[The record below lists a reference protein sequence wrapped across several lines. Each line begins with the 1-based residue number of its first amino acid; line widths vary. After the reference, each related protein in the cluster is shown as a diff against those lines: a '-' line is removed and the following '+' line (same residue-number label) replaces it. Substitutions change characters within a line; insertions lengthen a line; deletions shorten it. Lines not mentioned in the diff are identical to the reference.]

1 MMRMLASI
9 LTWALVAG
17 QVMQPVH
24 AVLTPLNDQP
34 IAAKVSAKPNIVY
47 TLDDSGSMQLNY
59 IPEFTVS
66 TAPAVSISAIS
77 RVGALAT
84 ATVASTAALFTG
96 EYINILG
103 ANQPEYN
110 GQFAITVISGT
121 KFTFTV
127 AGAPITPATGTITYT
142 VGSAYCRSGNN
153 TTGCSVTL
161 QGNNSFTSP
170 AFFAGDFNRMM
181 YNPYVT
187 YYPPLKA
194 DGTPVTIAGVTDANG
209 NMGTTVALYAGVQR
223 DVYLQMFAAGV
234 KDNLQTRVSVPL
246 YCNTDW
252 PLTAATNLAITD
264 VGSNQGQYA
273 AGTGGWCRINGTKYD
288 LSAASGAPAV
298 LDDYNYPYQSS
309 SGATG
314 PQYFYRTLS
323 NKILWCD
330 QSSPYWPRNPNVVIG
345 CTLGG
350 TITGGVAQTQTC
362 VANGNRCNPT
372 VALRNYTPN
381 AAPDF
386 CKTDPPAKFCAPGVK
401 SSDSFSPGTGSAPE
415 CISCTCNLD
424 TPPASPG
431 HCSVNTGTNCPVV
444 CGAAGCSASCP
455 NIPATTGTGCSAGVP
470 IYQKATA
477 LCSGTNYGSNQS
489 GLLWDPTASAPSAT
503 TLLADSN
510 GAGVV
515 CRHNNQTYAIG
526 GIAGLFK
533 YNGTTYP
540 GDVDPLNKDGHTVN
554 GIVFSQ
560 TGAFTTQV
568 TSSCPTVGTT
578 IAIPRHYY
586 TVDSV
591 QFCDNRIVTPD
602 HQWRG
607 FGTGTCQAKND
618 LTQYKNVK
626 YGQFHRWDLYA
637 VAAGASPTYN
647 PATVYPGGRVWLAA
661 SPTPANSESVNY
673 ANWYAGYATRLNAAK
688 TTSGIAFSFLTPQ
701 GTDPIGYRVGFQNL
715 GEELPPEGGG
725 TPVIW
730 VNVKDWDLAQRTAW
744 YSALYGIKV
753 NAFKTPILSAM
764 LRVGNLFEKGGPG
777 GGDPKVNPLPA
788 TAVDPIAVDNSGA
801 QISCQNNYHILFT
814 DGYTNQIA
822 PTTTAGERDQT
833 LPAWPWAGIT
843 ETPPDRVVTNLH
855 GGPWPRPFQQ
865 GLPAVSNTL
874 ADVAAYYWTRDLR
887 DGTFGAALKNDVP
900 SSSGNNNG
908 DLDPSKDVAWWQHVN
923 FSALSFGSDGVLD
936 ATNQKA
942 TLAAIV
948 GGTQSWPDMTNPW
961 NPTHPLGNGV
971 GAVAVDD
978 LWHATVMGRG
988 SFVYA
993 KSPIE
998 VSYGLAN
1005 ILAGI
1010 QNQRTSRVGGALGG
1024 NVLDAANNVTYQA
1037 TIEPGWAGDLLKIEI
1052 NPTTGAFVKT
1062 WWNATQELAKQIEI
1076 PPATPTAQ
1084 PWMLEANRR
1093 IVTLAKP
1100 QTVGTTIL
1108 GPGVPF
1114 QYASLFAAGATGQA
1128 MLNSLAPA
1136 SDTEQQKKIIA
1147 YLRGGST
1154 FGPPYT
1160 ALPHKTIEGT
1170 GVGQFRLR
1178 PSAGQDA
1185 VTYAPLTVQLGAGL
1199 GDISNAQPVIVAKPG
1214 RIYKDATD
1222 PAYSAYKAL
1231 KSGRSTLVVAPAN
1244 DGMVHVFN
1252 AGPTNPIAAGGG
1264 TELFAYMPRALFRGV
1279 AGAAATEDTTGIQ
1292 ALTYQDGGVPIYHH
1306 HMYVDSS
1313 PRVADIDF
1321 ANGIGSSALT
1331 WRTIAVGGLGKG
1343 GNSYYALDLTDD
1355 AVPDETE
1362 AAKRVL
1368 WEWVNPD
1375 ADVGPGGKL
1384 ISGGSPGFTYGR
1396 PVIVKVRESGYP
1408 YGRWVVIVTGG
1419 YNNLSGKGKIYFL
1432 DATNGKLLSTI
1443 TTSPPQPLAGTASN
1457 PSGLAQIH
1465 GFVRNSSDQTVEQ
1478 IYGGD
1483 LFGNVWR
1490 VDVSARSVPTSAPD
1504 YAANVYNGVGILA
1517 PTTVLFAQLTDPSG
1531 VPQPITTAPQ
1541 IEIDLNNG
1549 IDRYVFFGTG
1559 RLLHSDD
1566 LTLPAIPQQQTF
1578 YAIRDGT
1585 LTTVQTAGL
1594 PIQPRAPGMLASVAT
1609 ASLGAIAGGAPNG
1622 WYQDLPNDPAT
1633 AEGAQRIVQDPD
1645 ANANIASWIGTK
1657 IQDDPCLI
1665 SLPAYLYARDYT
1677 SARSLILDSAGSLV
1691 PYIYFSTGLTG
1702 APISGLTQADGSIT
1716 LGTPANLPVGG
1727 ASIITPVNFVN
1738 PISGPGVRWSW
1749 RLLSGQ

>member
-1 MMRMLASI
+1 
-9 LTWALVAG
+9 
-17 QVMQPVH
+17 
-24 AVLTPLNDQP
+24 
-34 IAAKVSAKPNIVY
+34 
-47 TLDDSGSMQLNY
+47 
-59 IPEFTVS
+59 
-66 TAPAVSISAIS
+66 
-77 RVGALAT
+77 
-84 ATVASTAALFTG
+84 
-96 EYINILG
+96 
-103 ANQPEYN
+103 
-110 GQFAITVISGT
+110 
-121 KFTFTV
+121 
-127 AGAPITPATGTITYT
+127 
-142 VGSAYCRSGNN
+142 
-153 TTGCSVTL
+153 
-161 QGNNSFTSP
+161 
-170 AFFAGDFNRMM
+170 
-181 YNPYVT
+181 
-187 YYPPLKA
+187 
-194 DGTPVTIAGVTDANG
+194 
-209 NMGTTVALYAGVQR
+209 MGTTVALYAGVQR

-234 KDNLQTRVSVPL
+234 KDDLRLRVNVPL

-252 PLTAATNLAITD
+252 PVTAATNLAITD
-264 VGSNQGQYA
+264 VADSQGQFSA
-273 AGTGGWCRINGTKYD
+273 TAGGYCRINGTNYNA
-288 LSAASGAPAV
+288 SGASGAPATAV
-298 LDDYNYPYQSS
+298 AGVEMGYNYPWQSS
-309 SGATG
+309 SGVKGA
-314 PQYFYRTLS
+314 QYFYQQLS
-323 NKILWCD
+323 VKTLWCD
-330 QSSPYWPRNPNVVIG
+330 KTSPYWPQTKTLTGCIG
-345 CTLGG
+345 TPIYG
-350 TITGGVAQTQTC
+350 AATQQKCNKNADT
-362 VANGNRCNPT
+362 NTCNPT
-372 VALRNYTPN
+372 VALRNYTP
-381 AAPDF
+381 AA
-386 CKTDPPAKFCAPGVK
+386 CKTDPAAKYCVAGTGG
-401 SSDSFSPGTGSAPE
+401 SGSNTPGTGTLPE
-415 CISCTCNLD
+415 CIACTCNNDFFTAGVNGKCSSSGAFCNANYGVLGGNLSQCPD
-424 TPPASPG
+424 VPG
-431 HCSVNTGTNCPVV
+431 PLTGCTGTPTYTYTPV
-444 CGAAGCSASCP
+444 GSSSC
-455 NIPATTGTGCSAGVP
+455 
-470 IYQKATA
+470 TA
-477 LCSGTNYGSNQS
+477 LM
-489 GLLWDPTASAPSAT
+489 WDPVAKASGVQ
-503 TLLADSN
+503 TLLTDSN
-510 GAGVV
+510 GAGVA
-515 CRHNNQTYAIG
+515 CRHNNQNYAVAGAPLPSNGPTGLFTYPRTNINDVAAANKT
-526 GIAGLFK
+526 GIAP
-533 YNGTTYP
+533 YT
-540 GDVDPLNKDGHTVN
+540 
-554 GIVFSQ
+554 Q
-560 TGAFTTQV
+560 TGAFTQST
-568 TSSCPTVGTT
+568 TGGCPTVGTT
-578 IAIPRHYY
+578 VAIPRHYY
-586 TVDSV
+586 TIDAVE
-591 QFCDNRIVTPD
+591 FCDNRNNTAD
-602 HQWRG
+602 AQWRG

-618 LTQYKNVK
+618 LTQYKNVR
-626 YGQFHRWDLYA
+626 YGPFHRWDLYA
-637 VAAGASPTYN
+637 SASGISPIYN

-701 GTDPIGYRVGFQNL
+701 GSDPIGYRVGFQNL

-725 TPVIW
+725 TPIIW
-730 VNVKDWDLAQRTAW
+730 VNVDDWTLPQRTAW
-744 YSALYGIKV
+744 YNALYGIKV
-753 NAFKTPILSAM
+753 NAFKTPTLSAM

-788 TAVDPIAVDNSGA
+788 TAVDPIALDNSGA

-855 GGPWPRPFQQ
+855 GGPWPKPFQQ

-948 GGTQSWPDMTNPW
+948 GGTQSWPDLTNPW

-978 LWHATVMGRG
+978 LWHAAVMARG

-1010 QNQRTSRVGGALGG
+1010 QNQRTSRVGGALSG

-1052 NPTTGAFVKT
+1052 NPTSGAFVKT

-1084 PWMLEANRR
+1084 PWMLDTNRR

-1100 QTVGTTIL
+1100 QTALTTTIP

-1114 QYASLFAAGATGQA
+1114 QYANLAASGVTGTA

-1136 SDTEQQKKIIA
+1136 SNPEQQKKIIA

-1160 ALPHKTIEGT
+1160 ALPHQTIEGT
-1170 GVGQFRLR
+1170 SVGQFRLR

-1214 RIYKDATD
+1214 RIYKDGTD
-1222 PAYSAYKAL
+1222 PSYSAYKAL
-1231 KSGRSTLVVAPAN
+1231 KVARSTLVVAPAN

-1252 AGPTNPIAAGGG
+1252 AGPTNPVAAGGG

-1313 PRVADIDF
+1313 PRVADVDF

-1331 WRTIAVGGLGKG
+1331 WRTIVVGGLGKG

-1355 AVPDETE
+1355 SIPDEAT
-1362 AAKRVL
+1362 AATKVL

-1408 YGRWVVIVTGG
+1408 TGRWVVIVTGG

-1432 DATNGKLLSTI
+1432 DATNGALLSTI
-1443 TTSPPQPLAGTASN
+1443 TTSPPQPGAGIASN

-1504 YAANVYNGVGILA
+1504 YTANVYNGVGALG

-1566 LTLPAIPQQQTF
+1566 LTLPAVPQQQTF

-1585 LTTVQTAGL
+1585 LTTVQTTGL
-1594 PIQPRAPGMLASVAT
+1594 PIQPRAPGMLAPVAT
-1609 ASLGAIAGGAPNG
+1609 ADLGAIAGGAPNG
-1622 WYQDLPNDPAT
+1622 WFQDLPNDPAT
-1633 AEGAQRIVQDPD
+1633 LEGAQRIVQDPD
-1645 ANANIASWIGTK
+1645 ANANIASYIGTK